1 MSGTSTPASAPVISA
16 SPAYVWYVVGVCFVV
31 YTVNFVDRQ
40 ILAILLSPI
49 KQELGL
55 KDVHLGLLSGTAFGI
70 FYATLGIPI
79 GRLADRYSRKNVMAI
94 CIALW
99 SLMTALSG
107 ATRGFAALLACRV
120 GVGIGE
126 AGGSPPAI
134 SLISDYVSP
143 ARRAS
148 ALAIFSM
155 GVPVGIL
162 IGFLAGGYLR
172 EYLGWRLAFVVVG
185 LPGLLVALLV
195 YLTVREPYRDT
206 QRNLPP
212 VRDVFRFLW
221 RRRSFRFLSLASGC
235 YALAG
240 YSTSFL
246 IALFLE
252 RSHGLGPVAQG
263 QAAALII
270 AGGAGIG
277 TFAGGF
283 IADAWA
289 KRDRR
294 AYVLLPMVTMALA
307 VPGSAAA
314 FLAESTPLALVLL
327 MIPGL
332 CGQMYQAPAFAA
344 SQSLAP
350 RSMRVMAAAVLFF
363 VINIIGLMCGP
374 ALTGWLSD
382 SLAADHGQ
390 ESLRYALLAVN
401 VVFYAIASVLY
412 WLSSRTMR
420 EDFDYVA
427 RLDAADAPARA
438 PHAGH

>member
-1 MSGTSTPASAPVISA
+1 MGAENTRP

-40 ILAILLSPI
+40 IMAILLSPI

-79 GRLADRYSRKNVMAI
+79 GRLADRYARKNVMAV

-99 SLMTALSG
+99 SAMTALCGTARSF
-107 ATRGFAALLACRV
+107 ATLLAFRV
-120 GVGIGE
+120 GVGVGE

-134 SLISDYVSP
+134 ALISDYVSP
-143 ARRAS
+143 QRRAS
-148 ALAIFSM
+148 AMALFSM

-172 EYLGWRLAFVVVG
+172 EYLGWRLAFVAVG
-185 LPGLLVALLV
+185 LPGILVALLV
-195 YLTVREPYRDT
+195 YLTVREPYRDQ
-206 QRNLPP
+206 QRELPP
-212 VRDVFRFLW
+212 VASVFRFLW
-221 RRRSFRFLSLASGC
+221 QRRAFRYLSLASGC

-240 YSTSFL
+240 YSTSFM

-252 RSHGLGPVAQG
+252 RSHGLGPVEQG

-270 AGGAGIG
+270 AGGAGAG
-277 TFAGGF
+277 TFLGGF

-289 KRDRR
+289 RRDRR
-294 AYVLLPMVTMALA
+294 AYALLPMFTMAIG
-307 VPGSAAA
+307 VPGGLVA
-314 FLAESTPLALVLL
+314 FLAEDTTLAIGLL

-350 RSMRVMAAAVLFF
+350 ANMRVMAAAVLFF

-382 SLAADHGQ
+382 TLAPSQGA
-390 ESLRYALLAVN
+390 ESLRYALLGVN
-401 VVFYAIASVLY
+401 VVFYALASVLY

-420 EDFDYVA
+420 EDFAFVE
-427 RLDAADAPARA
+427 RLDAAATAA
-438 PHAGH
+438 H

>member
-1 MSGTSTPASAPVISA
+1 MSSPIGSELPAAAPAQVAKASA
-16 SPAYVWYVVGVCFVV
+16 AYVWYVVGVCFVV

-40 ILAILLSPI
+40 IMAILLSPI

-79 GRLADRYSRKNVMAI
+79 GRLADRYSRKNVMVVS
-94 CIALW
+94 IALW
-99 SLMTALSG
+99 SVMTALCGTARS
-107 ATRGFAALLACRV
+107 FAGLLAFRV
-120 GVGIGE
+120 GVGVGE

-148 ALAIFSM
+148 ALALFSM

-172 EYLGWRLAFVVVG
+172 EYLGWRLAFMVVG
-185 LPGLLVALLV
+185 LPGILVALLV
-195 YLTVREPYRDT
+195 YLTVREPYRDN
-206 QRNLPP
+206 RRELPP
-212 VRDVFRFLW
+212 VGAVIRFLW
-221 RRRSFRFLSLASGC
+221 QRLSFRYLSLASGF
-235 YALAG
+235 YALAA

-289 KRDRR
+289 KHDRR
-294 AYVLLPMVTMALA
+294 AYVLLPMVTMAVA
-307 VPGSAAA
+307 VPGAAAA
-314 FLAESTPLALVLL
+314 FLAEDTALAIGLL

-350 RSMRVMAAAVLFF
+350 ASMRVMAAAVLFF

-374 ALTGWLSD
+374 VLTGALSD
-382 SLAADHGQ
+382 YLSADYGQ
-390 ESLRYALLAVN
+390 ESLRYALLLVN
-401 VVFYAIASVLY
+401 VVFYAIASVFY

-427 RLDAADAPARA
+427 RIDAGR
-438 PHAGH
+438 

>member
-1 MSGTSTPASAPVISA
+1 MGEQREPSAVNEHSTSGPQTAVRPG
-16 SPAYVWYVVGVCFVV
+16 YVWYVVGVCFVV

-79 GRLADRYSRKNVMAI
+79 GRLADRYSRKNVMTI
-94 CIALW
+94 CIVLW
-99 SLMTALSG
+99 SAMTALCGTARS
-107 ATRGFAALLACRV
+107 FAALLFYRV
-120 GVGIGE
+120 GVGVGE

-143 ARRAS
+143 ERRAS
-148 ALAIFSM
+148 ALALFSM

-172 EYLGWRLAFVVVG
+172 EYIGWRLAFVVVG
-185 LPGLLVALLV
+185 LPGILVAVLV

-206 QRNLPP
+206 QRVLPP
-212 VRDVFRFLW
+212 VGEVFRFLW
-221 RRRSFRFLSLASGC
+221 QRRSFRYLALASGS
-235 YALAG
+235 YAFAA

-252 RSHGLGPVAQG
+252 RSHGLGPVQQG

-289 KRDRR
+289 KRDKR
-294 AYVLLPMVTMALA
+294 AYVLLPMVAMALA
-307 VPGSAAA
+307 IPGTAAA
-314 FLAESTPLALVLL
+314 FLTENTALAIGLL

-350 RSMRVMAAAVLFF
+350 TSMRVMSAAVLFF
-363 VINIIGLMCGP
+363 VINVIGLMCGP
-374 ALTGWLSD
+374 AFTGWLSD
-382 SLAADHGQ
+382 TLHATQGV
-390 ESLRYALLAVN
+390 ESLRYALLVVN
-401 VVFYAIASVLY
+401 IVFYAIASVLY
-412 WLSSRTMR
+412 WLSSRSMR

-427 RLDAADAPARA
+427 RL
-438 PHAGH
+438 G